1 MKKLGKAVLFC
12 LILTLLLALFNKI
25 LMPDTQFRAD
35 TKELGSEVD
44 YIFLGTSNVFYCVN
58 PVIIWNEKGYTGYDL
73 SLEQAPLIVSFY
85 QLKEELKKVR
95 TKTVFLDCAAFE
107 YNYGV
112 PSMNQLAL
120 DKMPFSWDKLKLI
133 HELGEDDADHH
144 VAAEQTYNKI
154 SYLIPLYSFHERWKE
169 IFEGTLKSRY
179 HGKYEHTFAGYVAN
193 KDHYVFKKD
202 YRWLPTMEEFGGV
215 YETTITPVNRE
226 WFEKI
231 RNLCEAKGVELVLVK
246 TPSKGWLVE
255 MSDSLKSFAKEEG
268 VEYLEM
274 NDENVITALS
284 LDEQNDFCDTSSH
297 FNIYGTEKISRYLAA
312 YMEKK
317 ASYTD
322 QRIQGTGINAY
333 WNQLYETY
341 LDYKNSD
348 TE

>member
-25 LMPDTQFRAD
+25 LMPDTKFRAD

-73 SLEQAPLIVSFY
+73 SMEQAPLIVSFY

-95 TKTVFLDCAAFE
+95 VKTVFLDAAAFE
-107 YNYGV
+107 YNYGI
-112 PSMNQLAL
+112 PAMNQLAL

-133 HELGEDDADHH
+133 HELGEDADNHH
-144 VAAEQTYNKI
+144 AAAEQTYNKI

-179 HGKYEHTFAGYVAN
+179 HEKYEHTFAGYVAN

-215 YETTITPVNRE
+215 YETRITPVNRE
-226 WFEKI
+226 WFGKI
-231 RNLCEAKGVELVLVK
+231 LSLCEAEGVELVLIK
-246 TPSKGWLVE
+246 TPSKGWLSE
-255 MSDSLKSFAKEEG
+255 MSASMKTFAKEEG
-268 VEYLEM
+268 VEFLEM

>member
-1 MKKLGKAVLFC
+1 MKKFGKAVLFC

-25 LMPDTQFRAD
+25 LLPDTQFRAD
-35 TKELGSEVD
+35 TKELGDEVD

-85 QLKEELKKVR
+85 QLKAELQKVR
-95 TKTVFLDCAAFE
+95 PKTVFLDCAAFE

-120 DKMPFSWDKLKLI
+120 DKMPFGWDKLKLI
-133 HELGEDDADHH
+133 HELGEDDANHH
-144 VAAEQTYNKI
+144 IAAENTYPKI

-179 HGKYEHTFAGYVAN
+179 HEKYEHTFAGYVAN

-215 YETTITPVNRE
+215 YETEVTPLNRK
-226 WFEKI
+226 WFEKMKD
-231 RNLCEAKGVELVLVK
+231 LCEAKGVELVLIK

-255 MSDSLKSFAKEEG
+255 MSNAMKAFAKEEG
-268 VEYLEM
+268 IEYLEM
-274 NDENVITALS
+274 NDENVIKALS

-297 FNIYGTEKISRYLAA
+297 FNIYGTEKISRYLAG

-317 ASYTD
+317 AAYTD
-322 QRIQGTGINAY
+322 KRIKGLEINAY
-333 WNQLYETY
+333 WNQLYHEY
-341 LDYKNSD
+341 LEYKNASVQ
-348 TE
+348 